1 LWSKVAGGAVPPA
14 TPFASI
20 VEATTD
26 MTDQSHSTGP
36 THRAVEIGV
45 TVCTAAFGVIVIIGS
60 LQAGIGWGVEGPRAG
75 FFPFY
80 LGLTILGASIVNF
93 AQVVSSGPG
102 EHLFAEWRQLWKV
115 LSVVIPTATYVVVIP
130 YIGIYAASVLLI
142 AFFMKWLGRY
152 HWAFVGAIAIGV
164 PVLTFAIFE
173 KWFLLPLPKGPIEE
187 FLGF

>member
-1 LWSKVAGGAVPPA
+1 
-14 TPFASI
+14 
-20 VEATTD
+20 

-36 THRAVEIGV
+36 THRAVEMGV
-45 TVCTAAFGVIVIIGS
+45 AVCTAAFAVIVIIGS

-80 LGLTILGASIVNF
+80 LGLLILGGSTVNF
-93 AQVVSSGPG
+93 AQVVSSKPSTN
-102 EHLFAEWRQLWKV
+102 LFAEWRQLWKV
-115 LSVVIPTATYVVVIP
+115 LSVVIPTAIYVVSIK

-142 AFFMKWLGRY
+142 GFFMRWLGRY
-152 HWAFVGAIAIGV
+152 HWIQVGAIAIGV
-164 PVLTFAIFE
+164 PVVTFAIFE